1 MYKQLQGLLI
11 AIETK
16 IPDERAVIGCKIT
29 KKKDY
34 DFRGFPKSRI
44 TLKNTFFP

>member
-29 KKKDY
+29 KKK
-34 DFRGFPKSRI
+34 I
-44 TLKNTFFP
+44 TIFVVFQSHALP